1 MTETNKSLGQHW
13 LYDEEILESIV
24 QCANI
29 KQGDDVIEVGPG
41 LGTLTDILV
50 KSGANITAV
59 EYDKNLFN
67 KLNKKYSNN
76 SLRLVNEDI
85 LKFNFGAFKGTYKIV
100 ANIPYYLTS
109 NLVRIISELPNP
121 PQSAAL
127 LVQKEVAERIASKPG
142 NMSKLSVFAQ
152 NTFDASLGP
161 IVDSEYFTPPPKVD
175 SQVIILHKRSSKLVS
190 LELEN
195 SFNKVVKAG
204 FGEKRKKLRSSISGG
219 LQISKV
225 EAESL
230 LKSAGISS
238 DERAQNLSL
247 DEWVELAK
255 VLK

>member
-67 KLNKKYSNN
+67 KLSKKYSNN

-161 IVDSEYFTPPPKVD
+161 IVASEYFTPPPKVD

-219 LQISKV
+219 LQISKD

>member
-67 KLNKKYSNN
+67 KLSKKYSNN

-100 ANIPYYLTS
+100 
-109 NLVRIISELPNP
+109 
-121 PQSAAL
+121 
-127 LVQKEVAERIASKPG
+127 
-142 NMSKLSVFAQ
+142 
-152 NTFDASLGP
+152 
-161 IVDSEYFTPPPKVD
+161 
-175 SQVIILHKRSSKLVS
+175 
-190 LELEN
+190 
-195 SFNKVVKAG
+195 
-204 FGEKRKKLRSSISGG
+204 
-219 LQISKV
+219 
-225 EAESL
+225 
-230 LKSAGISS
+230 
-238 DERAQNLSL
+238 
-247 DEWVELAK
+247 
-255 VLK
+255 